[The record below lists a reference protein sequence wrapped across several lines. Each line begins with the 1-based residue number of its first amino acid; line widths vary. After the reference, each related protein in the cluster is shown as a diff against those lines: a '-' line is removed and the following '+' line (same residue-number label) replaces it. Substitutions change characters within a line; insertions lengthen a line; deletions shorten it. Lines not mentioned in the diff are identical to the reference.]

1 MDSAKTHDEM
11 RAELI
16 EKAAGDQDFRARL
29 IDQPKAAIKEALGL
43 DLPDSVA
50 VQVHEESALTAHLV
64 LPPSSGL
71 TDEDLEGVAAGHT
84 WRSGFYQDGAVI
96 EHTH

>member
-16 EKAAGDQDFRARL
+16 DKAAGDQDFRARL
-29 IDQPKAAIKEALGL
+29 IEQPKAAIKEALGL

-50 VQVHEESALTAHLV
+50 VQVHEESALTAHIV
-64 LPPSSGL
+64 LPPSGGL
-71 TDEDLEGVAAGHT
+71 TDEDLEGVAAGHIM
-84 WRSGFYQDGAVI
+84 RGGFYQDREVI